1 MISKLWRTRGRVRFQ
16 VGHPG
21 RAGGEMPEM
30 LPFHDQ
36 DRKNTWRFRRYSDS
50 FAMDF

>member
-1 MISKLWRTRGRVRFQ
+1 MGRQGRVGFQ

-21 RAGGEMPEM
+21 RAVAGEMSEI
-30 LPFHDQ
+30 LVLNEQ
-36 DRKNTWRFRRYSDS
+36 DRKDTWRFRRYSDS